1 MQGKKI
7 VWFSYRYECYDMD
20 NGFHTDMSV
29 MKWTM
34 VLELED
40 GELSV
45 GCNEQNFYLIPVL
58 FFLTKVEKDS
68 NIRGYLF
75 FFFFFPFDLLLLH
88 NYDNY
93 ESL

>member
-1 MQGKKI
+1 
-7 VWFSYRYECYDMD
+7 
-20 NGFHTDMSV
+20 MSV

-45 GCNEQNFYLIPVL
+45 GCNEQNFYLIIVL

-68 NIRGYLF
+68 NIRTKKK
-75 FFFFFPFDLLLLH
+75 
-88 NYDNY
+88 
-93 ESL
+93 

>member
-1 MQGKKI
+1 
-7 VWFSYRYECYDMD
+7 MD

-34 VLELED
+34 ILELED

-45 GCNEQNFYLIPVL
+45 GCNEQNFYLITVL

-75 FFFFFPFDLLLLH
+75 FSLLI
-88 NYDNY
+88 YY
-93 ESL
+93 YCITMKVYSQCQS

>member
-1 MQGKKI
+1 
-7 VWFSYRYECYDMD
+7 MD
-20 NGFHTDMSV
+20 NGFHTDMMNV

-45 GCNEQNFYLIPVL
+45 GCNEQNFYLITVL

-75 FFFFFPFDLLLLH
+75 FFFFFF
-88 NYDNY
+88 
-93 ESL
+93 SF

>member
-1 MQGKKI
+1 
-7 VWFSYRYECYDMD
+7 MD

-45 GCNEQNFYLIPVL
+45 GCNEQNFLSDNCVIL
-58 FFLTKVEKDS
+58 FDK
-68 NIRGYLF
+68 G
-75 FFFFFPFDLLLLH
+75 
-88 NYDNY
+88 
-93 ESL
+93 

>member
-1 MQGKKI
+1 
-7 VWFSYRYECYDMD
+7 
-20 NGFHTDMSV
+20 MSV

-45 GCNEQNFYLIPVL
+45 GCNEQNFYLIIVL

-68 NIRGYLF
+68 NIRTKKNNNNKKKKIIKKKIPNQYYHFKLTTFGVHFKFLWHYQ
-75 FFFFFPFDLLLLH
+75 
-88 NYDNY
+88 
-93 ESL
+93 